1 MSELD
6 LRVSD
11 ARAVPCAT
19 IFTDR
24 WGTFGVTGWS
34 SGLCFYLHWMVACVA
49 GIRLSL
55 PLNSVPGSR
64 WLLICVVWRPGQRGG
79 PDVHLCDAQMRLDGW
94 EATNKTSH
102 LVDADGPRGR

>member
-34 SGLCFYLHWMVACVA
+34 SGLCFYLHWMVAGQKYPVWLASGSPCPSTRSLEA
-49 GIRLSL
+49 G
-55 PLNSVPGSR
+55 GS
-64 WLLICVVWRPGQRGG
+64 
-79 PDVHLCDAQMRLDGW
+79 
-94 EATNKTSH
+94 
-102 LVDADGPRGR
+102 